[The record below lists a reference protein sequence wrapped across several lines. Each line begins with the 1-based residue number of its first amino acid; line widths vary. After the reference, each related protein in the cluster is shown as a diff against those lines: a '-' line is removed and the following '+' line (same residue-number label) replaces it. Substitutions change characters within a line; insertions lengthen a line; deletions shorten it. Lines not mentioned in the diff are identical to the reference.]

1 MTIKPHTLP
10 VALCLMLFAG
20 AASCAGNDIEI
31 NGAAAAAAATLE
43 DQATTM
49 EAAIE
54 QECQKVA
61 QPARPLCREQRAR
74 AVQRLRERAASLR

>member
-31 NGAAAAAAATLE
+31 NGAAAAATLE

-54 QECQKVA
+54 QECRKVA